1 MAESYFDRI
10 PTIRYEGPS
19 SENPLAFR
27 YYEKDRVVL
36 GKKMSEQL
44 RCAVCYWHTFAWNGS
59 DVFGA
64 GTFDRPWHRIADP
77 MESAQEKLKAAFSF
91 FEKLGAPYFTFHDR
105 DIAPEGRT
113 LAESH
118 ANLDKIIDLAEKE
131 MARTGVK
138 LLWGTANLFSN
149 PRYMSGAASN
159 PDPEVFAYAASQVR
173 KMMDVTLRLKGENY
187 VLWGGREGYETLL
200 NTDMGHEGD
209 QLGRFFTMVAE
220 YKHKIGFKGHLLI
233 EPKPKE
239 PTKHQY
245 DFDSATVYAFLQRY
259 GLEKEFKVNIEANH
273 AILSGHSFQHEVSYA
288 LANGIFGSL
297 DINRGDNLLGW
308 DTDQFPND
316 PLETALVLFT
326 LMSAGGFQTGGM
338 NFDAKLRRQ
347 SIEPED
353 LFHAHIGG
361 MDVLARGLLIAEK
374 MIQDKALTKKLE
386 QRYEGWNQPLGKDI
400 LAGKLSLAEL
410 SDLALS
416 KGLDPK
422 AKSGRQEMLENLAN
436 RYI

>member
-1 MAESYFDRI
+1 MDSIFRNI
-10 PTIRYEGPS
+10 PAIRFEGPNS
-19 SENPLAFR
+19 SNPLAFR
-27 YYEKDRVVL
+27 YYEKDRMVL
-36 GKKMSEQL
+36 GKRMEDQL
-44 RCAVCYWHTFAWNGS
+44 RCAVCYWHSFAWNGA

-64 GTFDRPWHRIADP
+64 GTFGRPWHAVANP
-77 MESAQEKLKAAFSF
+77 VEAAELKMKNAFDF
-91 FEKLGAPYFTFHDR
+91 FQKLGAPFWTFHDA
-105 DIAPEGRT
+105 DIAPEGKTLKESQTILDRLVG
-113 LAESH
+113 LAEQ
-118 ANLDKIIDLAEKE
+118 E

-149 PRYMSGAASN
+149 PRYMSGAATN
-159 PDPEVFAYAASQVR
+159 PDPEVFAYAAAQVR

-200 NTDMGHEGD
+200 NTDMRRESD
-209 QLGRFFTMVAE
+209 QIGRFMTMVAE
-220 YKHKIGFKGHLLI
+220 YKHKIGFKGLLLL

-245 DFDSATVYAFLQRY
+245 DFDSATVHAFLQRY

-273 AILSGHSFQHEVSYA
+273 AILSGHSFQHEVAYA
-288 LANGIFGSL
+288 LANDIFGSL
-297 DINRGDNLLGW
+297 DINRGDNQLGW

-316 PLETALVLFT
+316 VAETALVVYT
-326 LMSAGGFQTGGM
+326 LMKGGGFTSGGM

-374 MIQDKALTKKLE
+374 MMQDNALAKATDE
-386 QRYEGWNQPLGKDI
+386 RYAGWRGGLGEKI
-400 LAGKLSLAEL
+400 LSGKTGLAEL
-410 SDLALS
+410 ADLALE
-416 KGLDPK
+416 KGIDPK
-422 AKSGRQEMLENLAN
+422 ARSGRQEALENLVN
-436 RYI
+436 RYL